1 MNHTRLLPLFVL
13 ASALLLGACSKATA
27 ENYAKVETGMSHD
40 QVREILGK
48 PDETSGGSLGGL
60 TLSTEKWKGPK
71 ETITL
76 TYTGERLAVKSIEP
90 NSKE

>member
-1 MNHTRLLPLFVL
+1 MNNTRLFPLIAL
-13 ASALLLGACSKATA
+13 AAALTLAACSKATA
-27 ENYAKVETGMSHD
+27 DNYAKVQSGMTHD
-40 QVREILGK
+40 EVHAILGS

-60 TLSTEKWKGPK
+60 TLSTEKWKGSK

-90 NSKE
+90 NTKE